1 MFLLAS
7 ECRAD
12 GNKERLCVDN
22 MVCSLG
28 IDLQSP
34 ADMFH
39 FLCALCASL
48 YFTSVLRY
56 RQGNMGGWVMV
67 SISKHSPLYVPPA

>member
-1 MFLLAS
+1 M
-7 ECRAD
+7 
-12 GNKERLCVDN
+12 DN

-39 FLCALCASL
+39 FLCSLCASF
-48 YFTSVLRY
+48 YFECAVLSPG
-56 RQGNMGGWVMV
+56 QHGWMSDGV
-67 SISKHSPLYVPPA
+67 H